1 MVRQMGVSDIIES
14 LSHNERRLLL
24 ALEAAGGRASP
35 AEMISAGK
43 FDLEVEIMGSASWL
57 ASKGLA
63 EISESSERFYV
74 LADKGIVESG
84 LPERKAVRAIDAA
97 GGSMD
102 MAALAGALPNG
113 EDKIAVGWL
122 KRKGLADIVKD
133 GDAKIL
139 KLTQKGKEILSA
151 DMEDEVLLKRMASS
165 PVSEKDADPRLVKD
179 LKGRQGMIAEEIV
192 TERTIAL
199 TDAGKEALAHGIELK
214 DEIVQMDDSVIQ
226 SGRWRDAEFRR
237 YDVQTFAP
245 AAYPA
250 KKHPLSRLGAEIRR
264 VFTDMG
270 FKEFDDEYVQP
281 SFWNLDILYIPQD
294 HPARE
299 LQDTFYLEHPA
310 KIHIDDEKLVE
321 TIKNIQEN
329 GGDTGSTGWGGT
341 WSRDMAEQA
350 LLRTHTTVNTI
361 KALAAHAQAPSKY
374 FSISRIFR
382 KESID
387 ATHLPE
393 FTQIEGFI
401 LDDNANFDMLIS
413 LIREFYSKMGF
424 DQIRIRP
431 AYFPYTEP
439 SLELEVFFN
448 GKWMELGG
456 AGIFRPE
463 VTAPFGID
471 KPVLA
476 WGFGFERLAML
487 KWNITDIRDLYI
499 SDIDDLRKNR
509 IL

>member
-43 FDLEVEIMGSASWL
+43 FELEVEIMGSASWL

-102 MAALAGALPNG
+102 MAALAEALPNG

-165 PVSEKDADPRLVKD
+165 PVSEKDADPRLIKD

-341 WSRDMAEQA
+341 WSRDMAGQA